1 MAKKILSVDSKSAKL
16 PMITSLYEL
25 RIDGSWTSGRITI
38 VPFINK
44 TKLKY
49 TTGLLVHF

>member
-1 MAKKILSVDSKSAKL
+1 
-16 PMITSLYEL
+16 MITSLYEL

-49 TTGLLVHF
+49 TKGLLIPFSKVVI